1 MYILVLL
8 ENVSCFFSHK
18 ILFSN
23 IIKWRKNE
31 LYENPHGIK
40 MAAEE
45 EAVDLEETEN
55 DQGSKA
61 KKSAKHDSG
70 AADLEKV
77 TDYVEEA
84 EISSNNLDDVSIF
97 GVKYN

>member
-1 MYILVLL
+1 MLGTPF
-8 ENVSCFFSHK
+8 N
-18 ILFSN
+18 
-23 IIKWRKNE
+23 
-31 LYENPHGIK
+31 

-45 EAVDLEETEN
+45 EPVDLEETEN

-84 EISSNNLDDVSIF
+84 EISGKNLDDVSKSVYT
-97 GVKYN
+97 GLNPRLPTDCNRL

>member
-1 MYILVLL
+1 
-8 ENVSCFFSHK
+8 
-18 ILFSN
+18 
-23 IIKWRKNE
+23 
-31 LYENPHGIK
+31 

-45 EAVDLEETEN
+45 EPVDMEETEN

-84 EISSNNLDDVSIF
+84 EISSNNLDDVSSFVSVKTRSPELPCDANQQNLRACEF
-97 GVKYN
+97 GRW

>member
-1 MYILVLL
+1 M
-8 ENVSCFFSHK
+8 
-18 ILFSN
+18 FSN
-23 IIKWRKNE
+23 VIKWRENE

-97 GVKYN
+97 FGQIYNYKNSK